1 MRRSLSGPFPIP
13 SYHRARCK
21 WSNGPTHV
29 VGRSTSPNRFDTVS
43 PHDRNPDLTLSEH
56 TGVMVIIR
64 WIFVLGIVAL
74 ILAGVALIDGA
85 DRSVRRRAG
94 RGEPLRVDQA
104 RSLKPRARSV

>member
-1 MRRSLSGPFPIP
+1 
-13 SYHRARCK
+13 
-21 WSNGPTHV
+21 
-29 VGRSTSPNRFDTVS
+29 
-43 PHDRNPDLTLSEH
+43 
-56 TGVMVIIR
+56 MVIIR

-85 DRSVRRRAG
+85 DRSIRRRAG